1 MALCSDRSHRNDHGV
16 VCDRRH
22 TMLHD
27 PSSHCNKLLFWDRF
41 LTKFESN
48 ILLSDLNSRKDLQ
61 AFVQVRGLPLNRSGP
76 ASSTYPRNVKGAPSD
91 EPDGHMHAFD
101 SATYELDT
109 MRKKDSMK
117 CGIEISKV
125 VESRQVTESIIP
137 ATQWP
142 FTHAANACIDAFPF
156 HVLKRVELCEL
167 FIVVSIKSFFDIWDP
182 VLLE

>member
-1 MALCSDRSHRNDHGV
+1 MDYCFDIKLKEIPRKSELHSPALVWFTSACVAVDHDNTVALCSDRSHRNDHGV
-16 VCDRRH
+16 
-22 TMLHD
+22 
-27 PSSHCNKLLFWDRF
+27 KLLFWDRF

-125 VESRQVTESIIP
+125 VESRQ
-137 ATQWP
+137 
-142 FTHAANACIDAFPF
+142 
-156 HVLKRVELCEL
+156 
-167 FIVVSIKSFFDIWDP
+167 
-182 VLLE
+182 